1 MEEKPMK
8 VPFWRSLA
16 LFLALQPGLA
26 ATPAFAQEF
35 PARPIRLIVAF
46 PAGSGIDSSTR
57 LLAAKLTTL
66 LGQSVIVENRPG
78 ASGIIGTE
86 AAAKSP
92 ADGYTLYMSPPT
104 PAVMMP
110 FLYSRLPYDM
120 ERDFSPISLI
130 GVSQTGILA
139 NPSVAAGN
147 VGELVALSKKEM
159 LNAATAGVGSNHHLY
174 GEWFASMTGARI
186 NFIAYNTAAPINDVV
201 AGHVQLMF
209 DALSAFAGLVK
220 SGKLKLLAITGKS
233 RHSAFP
239 DVPTFAESGYPE
251 FEPLAWGGLF
261 APAGTPQAIIDRLG
275 AAASSAAKS
284 PDVVERYRMA
294 GGEAIGST
302 PAEFNAFLKVER
314 AKWSKVIKAAGV
326 KLD

>member
-8 VPFWRSLA
+8 VPFWQSLA
-16 LFLALQPGLA
+16 LILALHTGLA
-26 ATPAFAQEF
+26 AAPALAQEF
-35 PARPIRLIVAF
+35 PAKPIRLIVAF

-57 LLAAKLTTL
+57 LLAAKLTAL

-139 NPSVAAGN
+139 NPSVAAAN
-147 VGELVALSKKEM
+147 VGELIALSKKEI

-233 RHSAFP
+233 RHPAFP

-251 FEPLAWGGLF
+251 FEPLAWGGVF

-275 AAASSAAKS
+275 AAASAAAKS
-284 PDVVERYRMA
+284 PDVVERYRAA